1 MSAYIPE
8 SLKTQIREG
17 DRYRCCYC
25 LTSEANSGLP
35 MSFDHIQ
42 PQSKGGNTSFENV
55 CLACR
60 SCNEYKSDLTEAQ
73 DPLTGEIFPLFNP
86 RAQQWSGHFA
96 WSLDAT
102 RVEGQTPVGRAT
114 IAALRMNNPVIV
126 AARSRWVI
134 SGWHPPTIQ

>member
-1 MSAYIPE
+1 
-8 SLKTQIREG
+8 
-17 DRYRCCYC
+17 
-25 LTSEANSGLP
+25 
-35 MSFDHIQ
+35 MSFDHIH

-73 DPLTGEIFPLFNP
+73 DPLTGEIVPLLNP
-86 RAQQWSGHFA
+86 RAQPWSEHFA

-102 RVEGQTPVGRAT
+102 RVEGQTPTGRAT

>member
-1 MSAYIPE
+1 VSAYISE
-8 SLKTQIREG
+8 SLKTKIRDC
-17 DRYRCCYC
+17 DRHRCCYC

-42 PQSKGGNTSFENV
+42 PQSKGGNTSCENV

-73 DPLTGEIFPLFNP
+73 DPLTGEIVPLFNP
-86 RAQQWSGHFA
+86 RAQQWSEHFA

>member
-1 MSAYIPE
+1 VSAYLPE
-8 SLKTQIREG
+8 SLKIQIREG
-17 DRYRCCYC
+17 DRHRCYC

-35 MSFDHIQ
+35 MSFDHIH

-73 DPLTGEIFPLFNP
+73 DPLTGEIVPLFNP
-86 RAQQWSGHFA
+86 RAQQWSEHFA

-102 RVEGQTPVGRAT
+102 RVEGQTSIGQTT
-114 IAALRMNNPVIV
+114 IAALRMNNSVIV

-134 SGWHPPTIQ
+134 SGWYPPTIQ